1 MQTRITGRLAA
12 VLALS
17 LASPGALLGCG
28 QDDPRII
35 PAGAGG
41 GSRPSP
47 AGSGSDSSENG
58 SSGGGQG
65 GAGSGSVGGSGTVE
79 SGIGGRSGS
88 GPVGASG
95 SGGAAVTP
103 PLTPPESTGPLG
115 EPLSDEEAQAWVF
128 DDAEIHDYQLALAP
142 DVWAALQAN
151 ARDEQYADAVLSAG
165 GQTLGRVGLR
175 FKGSLGT
182 LESCFADDGT
192 PRCTKMSMKLKFD
205 EYEPEQRFAGLKRL
219 NFNSML
225 YDDSLMRERL
235 AYRMFREM
243 GVAAPRA
250 AHARL
255 IINGEDQGVFSLVE
269 EVDGRFT
276 KNHFAEG
283 DGNLYKEAWPSN
295 ADAAV
300 LAEALETNEDAPDH
314 SVFQQFQADL
324 LAATPA
330 ELPDVV
336 ASYLDLD
343 NTLAYL
349 AVDQALVNWDGV
361 TGFFCYS
368 ELCENHNFYLYQG
381 EGPARFT
388 LIPWDLDNTFL
399 AESPLVGVPGL
410 FDAPGDCSVRYQT
423 PGRLVM
429 APGCD
434 PLLQG
439 LVLSAGERYVA
450 QLDRLL
456 DGPLAPGILEGW
468 LDGWQAE
475 LAPEVATDTR
485 GPDVAT
491 FERSVEQLRSVVS
504 SLRDRTLSDRATH
517 Q

>member
-1 MQTRITGRLAA
+1 MQTRITWRLAS
-12 VLALS
+12 VLAVS
-17 LASPGALLGCG
+17 VAAPGALLGCG

-35 PAGAGG
+35 SAGAGG
-41 GSRPSP
+41 DGDPSP
-47 AGSGSDSSENG
+47 AGSGAENG
-58 SSGGGQG
+58 GSGGGLAA
-65 GAGSGSVGGSGTVE
+65 AGGGSP
-79 SGIGGRSGS
+79 GGSAA
-88 GPVGASG
+88 VGSG
-95 SGGAAVTP
+95 SGGASGAGPSGVGGSGDTTVS
-103 PLTPPESTGPLG
+103 TPPEPPETTGPLG
-115 EPLSDEEAQAWVF
+115 DPLSDEEAQAWVF
-128 DDAEIHDYQLALAP
+128 DDAVVHDYQLALAP
-142 DVWAALQAN
+142 EVWAALQES
-151 ARDEQYADAVLSAG
+151 ARDEQYAEAVLSAG
-165 GQTLGRVGLR
+165 GQVLGRVGLR

-182 LESCFADDGT
+182 LESCFAEDGT
-192 PRCTKMSMKLKFD
+192 PRCSKMSMKLKFD
-205 EYEPEQRFAGLKRL
+205 EFEPEQRFAGLKRL

-225 YDDSLMRERL
+225 YDDSLLRERL
-235 AYRMFREM
+235 AYRVFREM
-243 GVAAPRA
+243 GVVAPRA

-276 KNHFAEG
+276 KGHFADG

-300 LAEALETNEDAPDH
+300 LASALETNEDAPDH

-336 ASYLDLD
+336 ATYLDLD

-349 AVDQALVNWDGV
+349 AVDQALINWDGV

-368 ELCENHNFYLYQG
+368 ELCENHNYYLYQG
-381 EGPARFT
+381 ELEARFS
-388 LIPWDLDNTFL
+388 LIPWDLDNTFVS
-399 AESPLVGVPGL
+399 ESPLVGVPGL
-410 FDAPGDCSVRYQT
+410 FAAPGDCSLRYET

-439 LVLSAGERYVA
+439 LVLSGGERYVA

-456 DGPLAPGILEGW
+456 AGPLAPGTLEGW
-468 LDGWQAE
+468 IDSWQAE
-475 LAPEVATDTR
+475 LEPELATDTH

-491 FERSVEQLRSVVS
+491 FELEVERLRSVVA
-504 SLRDRTLSDRATH
+504 SLRDRVAADRGTH